1 MSLSACNAVVNPS
14 FESGVLFPWRA
25 SAANVATVSNA
36 DSAYSGEY
44 YLNLQTAIDN
54 GGNTISQNL
63 ENLKRGT
70 KYDFSAEVQIPGEGA
85 SYCLVYVYMGRN
97 ETIGQVATEYVSD
110 FEKWVSVTGSYTP
123 KRSEDR
129 LSIIAACDFE
139 DNSVTG
145 RVYIDDVIFAPS
157 GSCGSN

>member
-1 MSLSACNAVVNPS
+1 M
-14 FESGVLFPWRA
+14 
-25 SAANVATVSNA
+25 
-36 DSAYSGEY
+36 
-44 YLNLQTAIDN
+44 QTAIDN
-54 GGNTISQNL
+54 GGNTISQTL

-70 KYDFSAEVQIPGEGA
+70 KYDFSAEVQVPEVDA
-85 SYCLVYVYMGRN
+85 EYCSIYVYMGRN
-97 ETIGQVATEYVSD
+97 ATIGQVATKDVMD

-129 LSIIAACDFE
+129 LSIFASCEFE

-145 RVYIDDVIFAPS
+145 HVYIDDVLFAPS